1 MFPRFL
7 NRKDIRRLVE
17 ARFPPTPLAGSVL
30 SAWATNAAAAS
41 EEAEDAFQ
49 ALSQWTWWEAPKNV
63 LFAGYGGLGF
73 IPDDVFSHFLPG
85 CIGRCLFPIPDVDG
99 IDRTLHRLAARTYE
113 FQTLAS
119 RQILAVGWFVY
130 YLSLRP
136 ALAYDGR
143 FAIVRTKID
152 TSTSEPS
159 ALREKRALFESF
171 DISELSWS
179 RQLPPVSRQK
189 V

>member
-7 NRKDIRRLVE
+7 NKKDIRPLVE
-17 ARFPPTPLAGSVL
+17 ARFPPTPLARSVL
-30 SAWATNAAAAS
+30 SAWETNAAGAS

-49 ALSQWTWWEAPKNV
+49 ALSQWTWWEAPKDL
-63 LFAGYGGLGF
+63 LFAVYGGIGF
-73 IPDDVFSHFLPG
+73 IPDDVFSYFLPG

-113 FQTLAS
+113 FQTLAN
-119 RQILAVGWFVY
+119 RQVLAVGWFVY

-143 FAIVRTKID
+143 FAIVRSKID
-152 TSTSEPS
+152 MRTSDPS
-159 ALREKRALFESF
+159 GLREKYAL
-171 DISELSWS
+171 SEAFVSSERNWS
-179 RQLPPVSRQK
+179 RQLPPVSRQT